1 MQFTISIINYKN
13 IIKTMVYN
21 MKLSKVIGTGDTRE
35 TTKEK
40 MMTFRTFD
48 IDAGHIT
55 SPSGTPALTED
66 VTSPVR
72 SVRSR
77 RRRSAVSFRSG
88 GTRIAGFGF

>member
-1 MQFTISIINYKN
+1 
-13 IIKTMVYN
+13 
-21 MKLSKVIGTGDTRE
+21 
-35 TTKEK
+35 
-40 MMTFRTFD
+40 MTFRTFD

-77 RRRSAVSFRSG
+77 RRASALSYRASG
-88 GTRIAGFGF
+88 PRLVGFGI